1 MYSVNLVLTG
11 CTFLVL
17 PFPSVKNARL
27 LCSVVVLIIWLKLK
41 DFLRLFDTT
50 AFFIKLIEQT
60 IEDIIPFMMIF
71 PFFLYSIGTSVYIL
85 NMSRGDDDQIMDQ
98 FAGHWVFDVFVNQYL
113 LALGDWDAGLYSGE
127 NSDK

>member
-1 MYSVNLVLTG
+1 MYSVNFYLTG
-11 CTFLVL
+11 CTFLKLQFMTVT
-17 PFPSVKNARL
+17 NARL
-27 LCSVVVLIIWLKLK
+27 LCSVVVLFIWMKLR

-85 NMSRGDDDQIMDQ
+85 NMSRSPDPDNLLLSDDNY
-98 FAGHWVFDVFVNQYL
+98 AGTEVMSHYVDNWVFDVFLN
-113 LALGDWDAGLYSGE
+113 
-127 NSDK
+127 